1 MDAGSNQRWST
12 AASNDRANYC
22 TTTLDTNRSRW
33 QQWRRRGA
41 TMPNQMTAPV
51 LQQVGFLIPVSAFS
65 GEESADNIAPRE
77 IDFQTEDGID

>member
-1 MDAGSNQRWST
+1 
-12 AASNDRANYC
+12 
-22 TTTLDTNRSRW
+22 
-33 QQWRRRGA
+33 
-41 TMPNQMTAPV
+41 MPNQMTAPV